1 MANVKLMEQVEVALA
16 QFAAKDSDE
25 TFNDVMEALR
35 KAMNQQGSFIIPI
48 YNYENARLKGTSLET
63 VRLW

>member
-63 VRLW
+63 VRLL